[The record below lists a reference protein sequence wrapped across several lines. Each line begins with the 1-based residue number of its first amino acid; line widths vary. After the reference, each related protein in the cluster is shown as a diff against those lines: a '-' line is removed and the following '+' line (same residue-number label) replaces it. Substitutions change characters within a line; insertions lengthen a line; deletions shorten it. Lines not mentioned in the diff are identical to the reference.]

1 MLPCEYETITCNVCY
16 NSRKG
21 GALMEIRNVGN
32 RIMNTWI
39 YPLLTKNKQH
49 IEVLNLRPLKH
60 K

>member
-1 MLPCEYETITCNVCY
+1 
-16 NSRKG
+16 
-21 GALMEIRNVGN
+21 MEIRNVGN

-39 YPLLTKNKQH
+39 YPLLTKNKQY

>member
-1 MLPCEYETITCNVCY
+1 
-16 NSRKG
+16 
-21 GALMEIRNVGN
+21 MEIRNVGN

-49 IEVLNLRPLKH
+49 IEALNLRPLKH

>member
-1 MLPCEYETITCNVCY
+1 MYDIIVK
-16 NSRKG
+16 KG

-39 YPLLTKNKQH
+39 YPVETKNKQH